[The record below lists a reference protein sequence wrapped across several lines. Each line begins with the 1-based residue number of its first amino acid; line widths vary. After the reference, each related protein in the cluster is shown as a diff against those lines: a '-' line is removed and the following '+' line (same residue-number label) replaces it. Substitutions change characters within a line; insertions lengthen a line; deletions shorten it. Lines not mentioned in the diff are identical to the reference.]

1 MSVLRT
7 GGLAE
12 GSAVAGWRPLAIV
25 GGILV
30 VGLVLLLG
38 MLKAS
43 RWRAEER
50 RQLEVPPFS
59 AEEFQ
64 RFADQQQWIAQQPFP
79 PPADR
84 PDRSSPPVSG
94 TSVPPVSG
102 TSVPPVSGTSVPPV
116 SGTSI
121 PPAAR

>member
-1 MSVLRT
+1 MSVLRAS
-7 GGLAE
+7 GLAD
-12 GSAVAGWRPLAIV
+12 GSVAAGWRPLAIV
-25 GGILV
+25 GGILA

-38 MLKAS
+38 MLMAS
-43 RWRAEER
+43 RRRAEER

-64 RFADQQQWIAQQPFP
+64 RFADQQQWIAQQSVP

-84 PDRSSPPVSG
+84 PGWSPPVSG
-94 TSVPPVSG
+94 TWTPPVSSTG
-102 TSVPPVSGTSVPPV
+102 
-116 SGTSI
+116 I